1 MQVRRALDLQGD
13 AMNQRLGTRV
23 YTFDELMKHLNSDLW
38 YVHKHGREQ
47 YTFVP
52 VQYRG
57 K

>member
-1 MQVRRALDLQGD
+1 MQVRGPVDLQGD

-38 YVHKHGREQ
+38 YVHKHREQ

>member
-1 MQVRRALDLQGD
+1 MQMCGSVDLQGH
-13 AMNQRLGTRV
+13 AMKPRLGTRV
-23 YTFDELMKHLNSDLW
+23 YTFEDLMKHLNSDLW

-52 VQYRG
+52 VQYKG